1 MPHIDEVRV
10 LRKRALAFQRRA
22 RESFNSGD
30 YDLAAFLSEQAVQLY
45 LKSILLEELGDYP
58 RTHSI
63 SYLFSLISKIQK
75 YKDMGKF
82 FEERKKIFRL
92 MEDSYI
98 SSRYL
103 SREFTKEEAEE
114 LLNAAEEVLKWRNT

>member
-10 LRKRALAFQRRA
+10 LRERALAFQRRA

-30 YDLAAFLSEQAVQLY
+30 YDLTAFLSEQAVQLY

-103 SREFTKEEAEE
+103 PREFTREEAEE

>member
-1 MPHIDEVRV
+1 MTDDREKTLRALSRV
-10 LRKRALAFQRRA
+10 LK
-22 RESFNSGD
+22 ETYISFIRS
-30 YDLAAFLSEQAVQLY
+30 SSQ
-45 LKSILLEELGDYP
+45 S
-58 RTHSI
+58 
-63 SYLFSLISKIQK
+63 IQK

-82 FEERKKIFRL
+82 FKERKKIFRL

>member
-10 LRKRALAFQRRA
+10 LRERALAFQRRA

-30 YDLAAFLSEQAVQLY
+30 YDLTAFLSEQAVQLY

-103 SREFTKEEAEE
+103 PREFTKEEAEE

>member
-1 MPHIDEVRV
+1 M
-10 LRKRALAFQRRA
+10 
-22 RESFNSGD
+22 
-30 YDLAAFLSEQAVQLY
+30 QLY

>member
-1 MPHIDEVRV
+1 
-10 LRKRALAFQRRA
+10 
-22 RESFNSGD
+22 
-30 YDLAAFLSEQAVQLY
+30 
-45 LKSILLEELGDYP
+45 
-58 RTHSI
+58 
-63 SYLFSLISKIQK
+63 
-75 YKDMGKF
+75 MGKF

-103 SREFTKEEAEE
+103 PREFTREEAEE